1 MEVWKMN
8 LETYE
13 ILEKSCKLNTGA
25 INKLNLNEV
34 TVEELKNH
42 PYLTW
47 NQANSIIKMRQQRGR
62 YEKIEEIKE
71 SKLIDEET
79 FLKVSPYLSL

>member
-1 MEVWKMN
+1 
-8 LETYE
+8 
-13 ILEKSCKLNTGA
+13 
-25 INKLNLNEV
+25 LNEV
-34 TVEELKNH
+34 TFEELKLH
-42 PYLTW
+42 PYLNW

-79 FLKVSPYLSL
+79 FQKVSPYLSL